1 MRMKNMIDPN
11 LTALEVLG
19 IAIKSEIHAT
29 GVYEKLGRMV
39 RNRALRERLAFLK
52 GEEEKHRKLLEEL
65 YAKSFPEVE
74 LKLPERSLVP
84 MEVAMRE
91 GITVPELF
99 KLAMEAEETSEKFY
113 RELAE
118 RTRDQSGKALLRY
131 LSKME
136 HGHYELLRNEYEL
149 IEQFPEYYKV
159 EDFHLG
165 EELIHLG
172 RSPWRAWNSE
182 IDPVYDQIDQFVLPP
197 QLG

>member
-1 MRMKNMIDPN
+1 MIDPN

-19 IAIKSEIHAT
+19 IAIKSEIHAAK
-29 GVYEKLGRMV
+29 VYERLSKIV
-39 RNRALRERLAFLK
+39 RNRALRERLEFLR

-74 LKLPERSLVP
+74 LKLPEKSLVP
-84 MEVAMRE
+84 MEVAMKDE
-91 GITVPELF
+91 ITVPELF
-99 KLAMEAEETSEKFY
+99 KLAMKAEETAEKFY

-118 RTRDQSGKALLRY
+118 RTREHSGKALLVY

-149 IEQFPEYYKV
+149 IEQFPDYYKV

-172 RSPWRAWNSE
+172 P
-182 IDPVYDQIDQFVLPP
+182 
-197 QLG
+197 